1 MLHPKSKDLHLYWQF
16 CFNISLKDKK
26 KNQPDEA
33 AEDYIDEIINMLLH
47 MNNNS
52 QINIIDRSYG
62 NKIVEKTSP
71 SKLFR

>member
-1 MLHPKSKDLHLYWQF
+1 MAILLQHLIQ
-16 CFNISLKDKK
+16 KKQKK
-26 KNQPDEA
+26 KQPDEA